1 MAIHKYLA
9 FVRVAEMGSI
19 TKAAE
24 AMGYTQSAV
33 SRMVAD
39 LEDEWNLNLLRR
51 SRGGLALSSD
61 RLMLLPYIK
70 RSVQPLRGFAGA
82 GKFAQGFGD
91 RFYSHRLVLELS
103 TQCLP
108 SILKKTLSSYPRIVF
123 QLRNIGIQRNRRGAV
138 RRRDR
143 LRLHKRTVFS
153 GA

>member
-1 MAIHKYLA
+1 MAIHKYQA

-39 LEDEWNLNLLRR
+39 LEDEWNLNLLQPRR
-51 SRGGLALSSD
+51 SGAFVGRTDAAAL
-61 RLMLLPYIK
+61 YK

-91 RFYSHRLVLELS
+91 RFYSHRLVLELFDAMPALY
-103 TQCLP
+103 TQKL
-108 SILKKTLSSYPRIVF
+108 
-123 QLRNIGIQRNRRGAV
+123 
-138 RRRDR
+138 
-143 LRLHKRTVFS
+143 
-153 GA
+153 